1 MVPPLCTELGLTQL
15 IYEPTHINLN
25 DPFKSTL
32 IDLILTN
39 KPINLYSCSRNFNPN
54 FFFTWP
60 PTQ

>member
-1 MVPPLCTELGLTQL
+1 MVLRLCTELGLTQL

-39 KPINLYSCSRNFNPN
+39 KPINLYSCSRKL
-54 FFFTWP
+54 
-60 PTQ
+60 